1 MNFITVTDFDTNEKL
16 LINLNQVKYVRQH
29 KFKNEVK
36 IIFTDASSG
45 CGYFVVKESMEE
57 IMEQITNGW
66 TNWQKEG

>member
-1 MNFITVTDFDTNEKL
+1 MNFITVTDLDTNEKL
-16 LINLNQVKYVRQH
+16 LINLNQVKYMKQH

-36 IIFTDASSG
+36 IVFTDAS
-45 CGYFVVKESMEE
+45 GYGEFVVKESMEE